1 VATIYRYLNDMSNRV
16 EMIEIQNEYIMN
28 EIENNLVI
36 IPTNTDIIETNE
48 IIVTIGNELILR
60 YASLRSILIFDENDV
75 QLVKDDIE
83 EITSDFKLEP
93 SLSTKKLEDVIDD
106 SEGHV
111 HSFVN
116 PMIIHVKFKEIKKIK
131 AIKIIMDDHVNY
143 IDNEPDL
150 TNAAVRVAY
159 NNYIGLL
166 RERMD
171 TAIYQCMKVQYINQS
186 AEMGEDL
193 LGLKLLVES
202 CANGWHPD
210 SKVYDVDFSYIKGRK
225 YLIKENDNL
234 VLTYRDVDSI
244 LQDYIKKEE
253 LDYLFNKSYERFVK
267 DVADT
272 VVQILIGSG
281 RKY

>member
-1 VATIYRYLNDMSNRV
+1 MATIYRYLNDMSNRV

-116 PMIIHVKFKEIKKIK
+116 PMIIHVKFKETKKIK
-131 AIKIIMDDHVNY
+131 AIKLIMDDHVNY

-186 AEMGEDL
+186 VEMGEEL
-193 LGLKLLVES
+193 LGTKLLVES

-234 VLTYRDVDSI
+234 VLTYKDVDSI
-244 LQDYIKKEE
+244 LQDYVKKEE
-253 LDYLFNKSYERFVK
+253 LEYLFNKNYERFVK
-267 DVADT
+267 DVADK
-272 VVQILIGSG
+272 VIQILIGNS

>member
-1 VATIYRYLNDMSNRV
+1 MATIYRYLNDMSNRV
-16 EMIEIQNEYIMN
+16 EMVEIQNEYVMK
-28 EIENNLVI
+28 ELEENLVI

-60 YASLRSILIFDENDV
+60 YASLRSILIYDENDI

-93 SLSTKKLEDVIDD
+93 SLSTKKLEDIIDD

-116 PMIIHVKFKEIKKIK
+116 PMIIHVKFKETKKIK
-131 AIKIIMDDHVNY
+131 AIKLIMDDHVNY
-143 IDNEPDL
+143 VESEPDL
-150 TNAAVRVAY
+150 TNAAVRIAY

-186 AEMGEDL
+186 ADMGEEFV
-193 LGLKLLVES
+193 GIKLLVES

-210 SKVYDVDFSYIKGRK
+210 NKIYDVDFSYIKGRK

-234 VLTYRDVDSI
+234 ILTYRDVDSI
-244 LQDYIKKEE
+244 LQDYVKKEE
-253 LDYLFNKSYERFVK
+253 LEYLFNKSYERFVK
-267 DVADT
+267 DVADK